1 MIIIVKNKGVAIS
14 HPFLIRLS
22 NNIIPNVFVEKSD
35 WMVKSV
41 YLHIPFCEH
50 ICHYCDFNKFYIKN
64 QPVEDYLKAVE
75 KEMEQSIARF
85 GAEEIHTIFVGGG
98 TPTSLTTNQLDHFL
112 NSIHKHFGAY
122 MNIKTEFTFE
132 ANPSHLSKEKLLLLF
147 EGGVNRLSFG
157 VQVFDD
163 ELLEKIGRTHRA
175 ADVFQTIALA
185 KEVGFQNINADLIYS
200 LPGQTVEGFKET
212 LKQAF
217 SLDVQHFSGYSLQ
230 IEPKT
235 VFYNLM
241 RKGKLHLP
249 TEDEEVEMYT
259 ILMDKM
265 ALNGYTQYEIS
276 NFARP
281 GFESK
286 HNLTYWNNNEYFG
299 IGAGAHS
306 YVQGVRRANA
316 APLNQY
322 ISLIKETGFPYSEE
336 NVLTER
342 ERMEEEV
349 FLGLRKTLGVSKEVF
364 YQKFGRDIN
373 SIFGTEI
380 QDQVEKG
387 LLKESD
393 ESIKLTRKGM
403 FLGNEVFQAFL
414 C

>member
-1 MIIIVKNKGVAIS
+1 
-14 HPFLIRLS
+14 
-22 NNIIPNVFVEKSD
+22 
-35 WMVKSV
+35 MVKSV

-64 QPVEDYLKAVE
+64 QPVEDYLKAME

-85 GAEEIHTIFVGGG
+85 GAEEVQTIFVGGG
-98 TPTSLTTNQLDHFL
+98 TPTSLTTDQLNLFL
-112 NSIHKHFGAY
+112 NGIHKYFGKY
-122 MNIKTEFTFE
+122 INPKTEFTFE
-132 ANPSHLSKEKLLLLF
+132 ANPSHLSKDKLLLLAQA
-147 EGGVNRLSFG
+147 GVNRLSFG

-163 ELLEKIGRTHRA
+163 ELLKKIGRTHRA
-175 ADVFQTIALA
+175 ADVFRTIALA
-185 KEVGFQNINADLIYS
+185 KEIGFRNINADLIYS
-200 LPGQTVEGFKET
+200 LPSQTVAGFKDT
-212 LKQAF
+212 VKQAF

-241 RKGKLHLP
+241 RKGQLPLP
-249 TEDEEVEMYT
+249 TEDEEVEMYSV
-259 ILMDKM
+259 LMDEM
-265 ALNGYTQYEIS
+265 ALHGYNQYEIS
-276 NFARP
+276 NFAKP
-281 GFESK
+281 GFESR
-286 HNLTYWNNNEYFG
+286 HNLTYWNNEEYFG

-322 ISLIKETGFPYSEE
+322 ISLIKETGFPYIEE

-349 FLGLRKTLGVSKEVF
+349 FLGLRKTSGVSKEVF
-364 YQKFGRDIN
+364 SQKFGRDLT
-373 SIFGTEI
+373 SVFGNEI
-380 QDQVEKG
+380 KEQARKG
-387 LLKESD
+387 LLAENQG
-393 ESIKLTRKGM
+393 SIKLTRKGM

>member
-1 MIIIVKNKGVAIS
+1 M
-14 HPFLIRLS
+14 
-22 NNIIPNVFVEKSD
+22 SD

-64 QPVEDYLKAVE
+64 QPVEDYLKAME

-85 GAEEIHTIFVGGG
+85 GAEEVQTIFVGGG
-98 TPTSLTTNQLDHFL
+98 TPTSLTTEQLDLFL
-112 NSIHKHFGAY
+112 NGIHKYFGKY
-122 MNIKTEFTFE
+122 INPKTEFTFE
-132 ANPSHLSKEKLLLLF
+132 ANPSHLSKDKLLLLAQA
-147 EGGVNRLSFG
+147 GVNRLSFG

-163 ELLEKIGRTHRA
+163 ELLKKIGRTHRA
-175 ADVFQTIALA
+175 ADVFRTIALA
-185 KEVGFQNINADLIYS
+185 KEIGFRNINADLIYS
-200 LPGQTVEGFKET
+200 LPSQTVAGFKDT
-212 LKQAF
+212 VKQAF

-241 RKGKLHLP
+241 RKGQLPLP
-249 TEDEEVEMYT
+249 TEDEEVEMYSV
-259 ILMDKM
+259 LMDEM
-265 ALNGYTQYEIS
+265 ALHGYNQYEIS
-276 NFARP
+276 NFAKP
-281 GFESK
+281 GFESR
-286 HNLTYWNNNEYFG
+286 HNLTYWNNEEYFG

-322 ISLIKETGFPYSEE
+322 ISLIKETGFPYIEE

-349 FLGLRKTLGVSKEVF
+349 FLGLRKTSGVSKEVF
-364 YQKFGRDIN
+364 SQKFGRDLT
-373 SIFGTEI
+373 SVFGNEI
-380 QDQVEKG
+380 KEQARKG
-387 LLKESD
+387 LLAENQG
-393 ESIKLTRKGM
+393 SIKLTRKGM